1 MRSNVSS
8 RISKVVLS
16 LGLVFI
22 SACAFGPG
30 RLKATSIE
38 YNKAVRQ
45 TRDQE
50 LLLNLVRLKYRE
62 MPVFLELVS
71 LSSQF
76 TLSTSASVLGTI
88 HENVTETNIPNI
100 LDLGGGISY
109 DSRPT
114 ITFSPLRGEDFVQRL
129 MSPLGLDTIAA
140 LYYSGWSIDRILR
153 LTVQKIN
160 DVENAMSA
168 AGPTPL
174 KAPRYKKFQELTENL
189 RDLQT
194 RGVLEI
200 GRTARSMTIGGTI
213 SEDKITGADVV
224 NAANSGYRF
233 ERTGGGFALTRTEP
247 VTVLQISQR
256 AYEDEE
262 MTAIVK
268 SVFEIVFKREAAEAA
283 GLKKIREIEVY
294 EKIGEAS
301 GEGSEDTQYTLA
313 VVPRSL
319 IGVFF
324 YLSQSVEAPKK
335 HIKMNLVTQ
344 TETEDG
350 ELFDWSLVTKD
361 LFRVRSS
368 KLRPRGAAVAVPYRG
383 YWFYIDDDDLNSKS
397 TFALL
402 GQLLSLKSGNA
413 ESAGPVLTLS
423 VGQ

>member
-1 MRSNVSS
+1 MSY
-8 RISKVVLS
+8 RISKVVLL
-16 LGLVFI
+16 LGVVFT

-30 RLKATSIE
+30 RLRATSIE

-62 MPVFLELVS
+62 MPAFLELVS

-76 TLSTSASVLGTI
+76 NFTTSASVLGTI
-88 HENVTETNIPNI
+88 HENVTDTNIPSI

-109 DSRPT
+109 ADRPT

-168 AGPTPL
+168 AGPAPL
-174 KAPRYKKFQELTENL
+174 RAPRYEEFQELTKNL

-194 RGVLEI
+194 RGLLEI
-200 GRTARSMTIGGTI
+200 GRTSRSVAIGATI
-213 SEDKITGADVV
+213 SADKITGADIVD
-224 NAANSGYRF
+224 AANSGYRF
-233 ERTGGGFALTRTEP
+233 EPAGAGFVLTRTQP
-247 VTVLQISQR
+247 VTVLLISNR

-262 MTAIVK
+262 ATAIVK
-268 SVFEIVFKREAAEAA
+268 SVFEKVFRREAAEAG
-283 GLKKIREIEVY
+283 GLKKVREIEVY
-294 EKIGEAS
+294 EQISEAS
-301 GEGSEDTQYTLA
+301 GEGSEDTQYKLA

-402 GQLLSLKSGNA
+402 GQLLNLKSGNA